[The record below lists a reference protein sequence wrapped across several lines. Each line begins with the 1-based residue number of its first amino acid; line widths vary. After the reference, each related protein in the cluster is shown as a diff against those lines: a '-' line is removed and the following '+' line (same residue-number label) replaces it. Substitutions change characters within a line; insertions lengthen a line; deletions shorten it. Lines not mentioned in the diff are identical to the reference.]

1 MESKMTMENLLQK
14 KSLEKNTTQQNEI
27 GSVKKL
33 IKPVKT
39 LKGLGKKDP
48 SLLKNL
54 KDAMKNAVAKS
65 KGVDKVQFN
74 LSAPRGKYDSKA
86 TQSSK
91 QSKIEVLS
99 VENPQL
105 NIQEIFPNLN
115 EKKDTQTISG
125 RKNSSDNKKLPTLP
139 IADAIQ
145 KQQIKS
151 DTAEKPSLPV
161 RRGASDVVKL
171 ALAKKVENRLANK
184 KLVAAAIKNKSVRT
198 APVIKTDKISMESVT
213 IEKEKSNSDNSINIQ
228 EVKFNV
234 KSPIKNFTVISS
246 PSTSQNLPSTSK
258 NVMPSPLTPSK
269 FDINSLPVIIDDG
282 STDLNLPP
290 LIIVPPAE
298 NFKCDFTTSPMQ
310 TSTPMSIKRKISFSS
325 DSTSESKPIPIKDF
339 GIKPLKVTTVI
350 KKQGVIS
357 LSDQGIP
364 TPNLHKSPSESHI
377 QRRVNYHKSPNKDDE
392 FNEHFSDHNSTMSDT
407 SIDHG
412 DYTIH
417 VKPSSSRV
425 LVPFEIE
432 GGTKRRIL
440 LTKISTND
448 PELQQNVL
456 KGCKNL
462 IKSTQ
467 TPFIQIKNEGNDSDD
482 ELYGFTSAEIE
493 ASRRIANSTLEYYKR
508 RRSISEDSSCKKVE
522 DMNKNKQEVK
532 VAPKIVAHLKSM
544 LKGDVEK
551 LKKAVAEQR
560 KINSKVKSTRISLSS
575 KDSDFSSCDEGRS
588 KNHQSTSAVNKKD
601 SKSLSKVENLIKSPK
616 RPELHAI
623 ETAFLDNPITVD
635 EPSEARNFKKD
646 EEISQPHEKIT
657 QKSTDNLKI
666 SESVKDLKKPPD
678 LCSPKKGD
686 TLMRSPKNRK
696 SSISDKI
703 QSKPEKS
710 GTDAVSEPTSQSAD
724 KTEQDPVK
732 SSLLNIREKLSQ
744 SLSSSP
750 NVSTSNPDISSILEL
765 LNQDSLLN
773 EFVQFAKGKINKSS
787 SDVSNVPKVDEK
799 DQPPPSNEK
808 SELKSVSD
816 VQEKVTPE
824 VNESESKPETILN
837 EESHMSDNDNFDS
850 HFNETRFSSPEKDL
864 PPSDEEST
872 LRVKNLNEHNAVLII
887 NQQKELKSNI
897 EQDTLNEVFD
907 QIIQKTD
914 TDDPKPSK
922 DDVPITESPLKVVIP
937 HRLQKIAQDEFND
950 QVKPTKLDDPLPSTS
965 KDSITKSVTDQASK
979 LILPV
984 SATPGTKILKP
995 KKKFAPVLPKSRVNV
1010 SSQPQKKSKTNIEV
1024 IEKVPALKEDPP
1036 QIQHETR
1043 KKSIEKIE
1051 SISNENEKNLKSNQE
1066 KMHYESKIKS
1076 KSDKIVDS
1084 TSEIKNV
1091 NEISLLPK
1099 IKSPKKPEIET
1110 AVTEKFTMKQLKDH
1124 DNKNLKDD
1132 SETEHSDK
1140 EKAKESFIKT
1150 RDDKEQKNKSD
1161 IESDLKRRKSSL
1173 EPKPKD
1179 LNELQKDTKSGD
1191 DRKQKDKND
1200 SRKEKDDQKRRNS
1213 KSGISKE
1220 VHSPKKIES
1229 SDKRKETTEIHE
1241 PSKNSKHDTS
1251 SKNISR
1257 HRTPSLDKTE
1267 ERKKKTED
1275 KKIQSKESKDSE
1287 VKVSDESRNVPS
1299 ENVLPSSSKR
1309 RASYKSPSR
1318 EVKSREENKSN
1329 EGSSTSKKRKISESK
1344 TDVIVDAKSPR
1355 KSSSRDED
1363 SKKSTENVKLSSKNS
1378 KFSSENSKLSSENS
1392 KFTSENSKLSSE
1404 NSKLS
1409 TEISPSNETDDNASK
1424 SKRKTSTSHENESI
1438 LAKSPKKSDD
1448 IKSKS
1453 HNEDK
1458 KKSSSKISDYF
1469 KKTEPKQ
1476 STSNEIKSNDET
1488 PKSSETKKHKLH
1500 DEKRHDTGEK
1510 LNEAHSKEFHRSEA
1524 ASKTSDKAEKDKKE
1538 ETSNTSEE
1546 IIETPTVQK
1555 KRGRPKK
1562 ISVTPIP
1569 TPEVKS
1575 DTECPV
1581 EFGLLRRKA
1590 ASHADQKRRGTDMN
1604 TPNVAPDTST
1614 PIKEI
1619 TKGKRGRKRKISV
1632 EEKILDNSDDE
1643 QPLSKLT
1650 VNPKE
1655 PSTKKKKSDTD
1666 YTCGLCKQFIE
1677 RKKWT
1682 KHLIQHNGLGW
1693 RIELDDPIDLENEKA
1708 KLNTMI
1714 KFQKDYKISVLKCE
1728 KCGDQ
1733 KKSALGMIGHEMKCG
1748 LSKDDLEKAKVNCEH
1763 CGTLIM
1769 SYCMP
1774 IHLKSHCRVLKEKE
1788 MVERLERLRGTES
1801 KDECTE
1807 FNDSG
1812 RVKRKAVK
1820 KAEALL
1826 KEGVSSDHFN
1836 PEEYIIVKKPHKV
1849 NHRTIKK
1856 WEKMMEEVGHITCS
1870 FSSNCP
1876 FTSKSIKEATHHRET
1891 CKLAIYQLCALC
1903 DFRSNDRTELLE
1915 HVKLN
1920 HSHGEERKAFD
1931 GDDSDTYEGKSGE
1944 SDNES
1949 DSEEGETESELGTPS
1964 EDEGSAVE
1972 ELENVTNRRKREL
1985 KRSQARVSE
1994 VKVNPKHQML
2004 RYMTFKEL
2012 SQFKSAAD
2020 SLKTFRSEN
2029 YSIELLFPD
2038 LKPGL
2043 STYLNDNS
2051 RAFYEPS
2058 NKISIKF
2065 AMQYPDKY
2073 QCDIG
2078 KIKPETINYKSL
2090 SLYEAEVFNNSQT
2103 IFIGGPITSMQWLP
2117 FPDNYTGPQVL
2128 AITSKKDET
2137 FKSFSKFTP
2146 EPCSI
2151 QFWLFTKP
2159 SKKQA
2164 SKIQEPVTHLYSIA
2178 IDKGPVWDMKFC
2190 PSGGY
2195 AENNR
2200 LGLLACTVS
2209 SQIHIYAL
2217 PLKQNLLSDKIKSK
2231 IVMKLEPSLIL
2242 ESGFSDTKIFS
2253 TKISWSHQKN
2263 HSILTAGFS
2272 NGFVS
2277 IWKLDNNSK
2286 LLYSKTTNGI
2296 KVTPLFTFAAHQEAI
2311 TTLNHHATSHADYIY
2326 TGSLDRRI
2334 KVFRLND
2341 DSQCIEIFHFKTP
2354 SRVSCGGWPVNWISF
2369 FYGLDCEF
2377 SLQRAELKL
2386 RNPNELGPLSDYGAL
2401 FNICSTITDVAINE
2415 WTDVIYFV
2423 SGAGDIF
2430 ACFRPNYLLTTGSEK
2445 TVERYCL
2452 SYTEYV
2458 CKPENSNDDHGLVF
2472 CDLDHTSKSILI
2484 EGRNLNQNTRKEDI
2498 TRYPYEK
2505 ATKIAVNPNKMCFNY
2520 YAVGYQSGFVRIK
2533 QNVINV
2539 DK

>member
-1 MESKMTMENLLQK
+1 MENKMMMENLLQK

-65 KGVDKVQFN
+65 KGVDNVQCD
-74 LSAPRGKYDSKA
+74 LSTSRGKTDSKA

-105 NIQEIFPNLN
+105 NIREIFPNLN

-139 IADAIQ
+139 IADNKKLSDEIQ
-145 KQQIKS
+145 KQEIKS
-151 DTAEKPSLPV
+151 NTGEKPSLPV

-198 APVIKTDKISMESVT
+198 APVIKTDKKSMESVI
-213 IEKEKSNSDNSINIQ
+213 IEDEKSTSDNSINIQ

-298 NFKCDFTTSPMQ
+298 NFKCDFATSSMQ

-325 DSTSESKPIPIKDF
+325 ESTSESKPIPIRDL

-508 RRSISEDSSCKKVE
+508 RRSISEDSSCKKME
-522 DMNKNKQEVK
+522 DLNKNKQDVK

-588 KNHQSTSAVNKKD
+588 KNHQSTSAVNKKE
-601 SKSLSKVENLIKSPK
+601 SKSLSKVENLIKIPK
-616 RPELHAI
+616 RPEVHAI

-635 EPSEARNFKKD
+635 KPSEARNFKKD

-678 LCSPKKGD
+678 LSSPKKND
-686 TLMRSPKNRK
+686 TPMRSPKNQK

-710 GTDAVSEPTSQSAD
+710 RTDSVSEPTSQSAD
-724 KTEQDPVK
+724 KTERDPVK

-787 SDVSNVPKVDEK
+787 SDVSSVPKVDEK
-799 DQPPPSNEK
+799 DQSPPSNEK

-816 VQEKVTPE
+816 VQENVTPE
-824 VNESESKPETILN
+824 VNESESKPETIPD
-837 EESHMSDNDNFDS
+837 EESHMSDHDNFDS
-850 HFNETRFSSPEKDL
+850 HFDETRFSSPEKEL

-872 LRVKNLNEHNAVLII
+872 LPVKNLNEDNAVLVI
-887 NQQKELKSNI
+887 NQQRELKINI
-897 EQDTLNEVFD
+897 EQDTSNEVFD
-907 QIIQKTD
+907 KMIQKTD
-914 TDDPKPSK
+914 TDDPNPNKNE
-922 DDVPITESPLKVVIP
+922 VPITESPLKDEIP
-937 HRLQKIAQDEFND
+937 HRLQKTTQDEFND
-950 QVKPTKLDDPLPSTS
+950 QVKPTKIDDPLPSTS
-965 KDSITKSVTDQASK
+965 KDSITKLVTDQASK

-984 SATPGTKILKP
+984 SATQGTKILKP
-995 KKKFAPVLPKSRVNV
+995 KKKFAPVLPKSRANV
-1010 SSQPQKKSKTNIEV
+1010 SSQPQKKSKTSIEV
-1024 IEKVPALKEDPP
+1024 IENVPVLKEGSP

-1043 KKSIEKIE
+1043 KKSIEKLDSNPIGF
-1051 SISNENEKNLKSNQE
+1051 NENEKGLKTSQE
-1066 KMHYESKIKS
+1066 KIQSESKIKS

-1091 NEISLLPK
+1091 NEISSLSK
-1099 IKSPKKPEIET
+1099 IKSPKKSGIET
-1110 AVTEKFTMKQLKDH
+1110 AVTEKSTLKQLKDH

-1140 EKAKESFIKT
+1140 EKAKESSIKT

-1161 IESDLKRRKSSL
+1161 IESDLKRRKSSS
-1173 EPKPKD
+1173 ESKPKD
-1179 LNELQKDTKSGD
+1179 QSALQKDTKTGD
-1191 DRKQKDKND
+1191 DKKHKEKND
-1200 SRKEKDDQKRRNS
+1200 SRKEKEDQKRRNS
-1213 KSGISKE
+1213 KSETSKE

-1229 SDKRKETTEIHE
+1229 SDKSKETSEIQE
-1241 PSKNSKHDTS
+1241 PSKNFKYDTS
-1251 SKNISR
+1251 N
-1257 HRTPSLDKTE
+1257 
-1267 ERKKKTED
+1267 
-1275 KKIQSKESKDSE
+1275 ESQ
-1287 VKVSDESRNVPS
+1287 NVPS
-1299 ENVLPSSSKR
+1299 ENVLSRSSKR

-1329 EGSSTSKKRKISESK
+1329 ESSSSSKKRKISESK
-1344 TDVIVDAKSPR
+1344 TDVIVDAKIPR

-1378 KFSSENSKLSSENS
+1378 KLS
-1392 KFTSENSKLSSE
+1392 SENSKLSSE

-1409 TEISPSNETDDNASK
+1409 TKISPSNETDDDALK
-1424 SKRKTSTSHENESI
+1424 LKRKKSRSHENESQ
-1438 LAKSPKKSDD
+1438 KKSDD
-1448 IKSKS
+1448 IKFKS
-1453 HNEDK
+1453 NNEDK

-1469 KKTEPKQ
+1469 KKTESKG
-1476 STSNEIKSNDET
+1476 SASNEIKSHVET
-1488 PKSSETKKHKLH
+1488 PKSSESKKHKLH
-1500 DEKRHDTGEK
+1500 DEKRHDSGEK
-1510 LNEAHSKEFHRSEA
+1510 LDEAHSKEFHRSQS
-1524 ASKTSDKAEKDKKE
+1524 ASKSSDKAEKDKKE

-1562 ISVTPIP
+1562 ISVTPIS

-1590 ASHADQKRRGTDMN
+1590 ASQADQKRRGTDIN
-1604 TPNVAPDTST
+1604 ASNIVDSPTSSKALEEKET
-1614 PIKEI
+1614 KSKLKALDEKENKSKEI

-1655 PSTKKKKSDTD
+1655 PSTKKQKSDTD

-1714 KFQKDYKISVLKCE
+1714 KFQKDYKITVLKCE

-1788 MVERLERLRGTES
+1788 MAERLERLRGTES

-1820 KAEALL
+1820 K
-1826 KEGVSSDHFN
+1826 
-1836 PEEYIIVKKPHKV
+1836 
-1849 NHRTIKK
+1849 TIKK
-1856 WEKMMEEVGHITCS
+1856 WEKMIEEVGHITCS
-1870 FSSNCP
+1870 FSSDCP

-1920 HSHGEERKAFD
+1920 HAHGEERKAFD

-1944 SDNES
+1944 SENES

-2038 LKPGL
+2038 LKPGV

-2065 AMQYPDKY
+2065 SMQYPDKY

-2078 KIKPETINYKSL
+2078 KIKLDTTNYKIL
-2090 SLYEAEVFNNSQT
+2090 SLYESEIFNNSQT

-2128 AITSKKDET
+2128 AITTKKDET

-2159 SKKQA
+2159 SKKQS

-2195 AENNR
+2195 AEHNR

-2209 SQIHIYAL
+2209 SEIHIYAL
-2217 PLKQNLLSDKIKSK
+2217 PLKENLLSDKIKSQ
-2231 IVMKLEPSLIL
+2231 IVIKLKPSLIL

-2277 IWKLDNNSK
+2277 IWKLDKNST
-2286 LLYSKTTNGI
+2286 LLYNKNSNGI
-2296 KVTPLFTFAAHQEAI
+2296 VVTPLFTFAAHQEAI
-2311 TTLNHHATSHADYIY
+2311 TILNHHSTSDADYIY

-2415 WTDVIYFV
+2415 WNDVIYFV